1 MWWLAWRYLWASPRS
16 VVRWLVRLT
25 LLVVALSVAAWI
37 AVASVF
43 NGFGS
48 FLEEVFRRVDPDVR
62 LEGVGL
68 SDSLVAALRSWPEVQ
83 AASAVYER
91 IALLRYGQRQAVV
104 RLRLI
109 DEAYPQVSRVGH
121 QLVVGESFPLENR
134 GVLIGSGVAV
144 RLALLDPSDSPLW
157 MYVIPSGKRLAHYDP
172 ATLPHKRVFPQG
184 IFSVQREYDE
194 SWVIAAQRDWPE
206 VRGPYDVI
214 ELRLKRDVVVAK
226 FLPRL
231 QKRLPAGVFP
241 QDMRAHHAGFFRVL
255 AQEKALAR
263 IGLAFVLLLTAS
275 SAFSTLST
283 LLLLNRRDWA
293 LYQALGAT
301 PAEVVGVIGRLVVW
315 LLGVG
320 GGAGALLG
328 TLLVASQAT
337 FHWAKLRGGEGFLL
351 QHFPVKLHWVDFVW
365 IGVLLAVVGLGLWLY
380 GRYQVYRVAFRAAL
394 QGD

>member
-1 MWWLAWRYLWASPRS
+1 MWWLAWRYIWASPRS

-25 LLVVALSVAAWI
+25 FLVVALSVAAWI
-37 AVASVF
+37 GVASVF
-43 NGFGS
+43 NGFAA
-48 FLEEVFRRVDPDVR
+48 FLEEVFQRVDPDVR

-68 SDSLVAALRSWPEVQ
+68 SDSLLQVLRRWSGVE
-83 AASAVYER
+83 AASGVYER

-104 RLRLI
+104 RLRLV

-121 QLVVGESFPLENR
+121 QLVLGESFPLDR
-134 GVLIGSGVAV
+134 KGVLIGSGVAV
-144 RLALLDPSDSPLW
+144 RLALLDPSESPLW

-172 ATLPHKRVFPQG
+172 EALPHKRVFPQG

-206 VRGPYDVI
+206 IRGSYDVI
-214 ELRLKRDVVVAK
+214 ELRLRPGRAVEK
-226 FLPRL
+226 FLPALKR
-231 QKRLPAGVFP
+231 RLPAGVFA
-241 QDMRAHHAGFFRVL
+241 QDMRAQHAGFFRVL

-301 PAEVVGVIGRLVVW
+301 PDQVVGVIGRIVVW

-320 GGAGALLG
+320 GGLGILLG
-328 TLLVASQAT
+328 TALVASQAT

-351 QHFPVKLHWVDFVW
+351 QHFPVKLAWVDFAW
-365 IGVLLAVVGLGLWLY
+365 IGLLLGLVGLGLWLY
-380 GRYQVYRVAFRAAL
+380 GRYQVYRVSFRAAL